1 MSQIKWL
8 TDHHIVL
15 HQLLEGKGV
24 GFWASISRVEFYF
37 GDYPTEPNQT
47 RGYPNKAQI
56 ILSSLRT
63 TKFNVVIW

>member
-24 GFWASISRVEFYF
+24 GFWASISRVEFYL

-47 RGYPNKAQI
+47 KPVDTLIKH
-56 ILSSLRT
+56 
-63 TKFNVVIW
+63 K